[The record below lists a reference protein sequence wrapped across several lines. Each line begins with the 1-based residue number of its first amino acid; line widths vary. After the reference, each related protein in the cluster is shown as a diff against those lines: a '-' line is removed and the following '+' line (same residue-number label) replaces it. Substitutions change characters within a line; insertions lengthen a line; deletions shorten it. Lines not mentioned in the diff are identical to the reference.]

1 MNTKTS
7 ERYRKIRN
15 EQRKSRLK
23 RTKDFILM
31 NTTASLMN
39 NHKWQEI
46 FNWIDQHHL
55 QFELKTL
62 LSDQT
67 SSCDRIRELEATSIL
82 IDDMGDFIEFLE
94 IEAITVKKNNELI
107 RLLDELNIDYHD
119 RSEWIEIK
127 GYQR

>member
-7 ERYRKIRN
+7 EIYRRRRN
-15 EQRKSRLK
+15 EQRESRLK
-23 RTKDFILM
+23 QTKDFILM

-46 FNWIDQHHL
+46 FNWIDQHRL

-67 SSCDRIRELEATSIL
+67 RSFDRVREIEATSIL
-82 IDDMGDFIEFLE
+82 IDDTGNFIDFLE
-94 IEAITVKKNNELI
+94 IEAIIVKKNNEFI

-119 RSEWIEIK
+119 RSEWIEVK